1 MTLDEVRGLKE
12 PRLQEI
18 CSHVSD
24 VAGSTPAMALY
35 VPGRIELLG
44 KHTDYAGGVSV
55 TCASSRRMV
64 AIVHTVKDRALLI
77 EDAVT
82 GQAERIGFDDTESP
96 KGWVSYA
103 HAAMRRTLRTAGRP
117 SRGIR
122 IVFSG
127 DIPRAAGM
135 SSSSALLT
143 MCVLGMYLIPEV
155 AASGLVNGPEELS
168 GFLGAVES
176 GAAFGVLRGDE
187 GVGTKGGSQ
196 DHTAIVMSLDGVASV
211 FGYHPVQRLV
221 ELPWP
226 SDMHLMIG
234 VSGVRAPKRTRAL
247 GAYNAASD
255 LATRLGVAWARS
267 HPEDEPLLGA
277 ALESDLFE
285 ETAMIEI
292 IDSIANGPDDREALW
307 HRFSQFHDECTVVI
321 PDALDAWQSEDWTA
335 FGEAVS
341 RSQEMASEWLGN
353 QIPETNVLARLARE
367 SGALAASAFGAG
379 YGGSV
384 WALVPAGQSAAVMER
399 WSTAYTELYPEHAAK
414 AHFFRDRPSA
424 GVRVIGAPPE
434 LDALLET
441 SD

>member
-1 MTLDEVRGLKE
+1 
-12 PRLQEI
+12 
-18 CSHVSD
+18 
-24 VAGSTPAMALY
+24 MALY

-64 AIVHTVKDRALLI
+64 AIVHAVKDRALLI

-82 GQAERIGFDDTESP
+82 GQAERIAFDDAESP
-96 KGWVSYA
+96 KGWASYA
-103 HAAMRRTLRTAGRP
+103 HAAMRRTLRGAGRP
-117 SRGIR
+117 SRGVR
-122 IVFSG
+122 IVFSA

-143 MCVLGMYLIPEV
+143 LCVLGMYLIPEV
-155 AASGLVNGPEELS
+155 SASGMVDSPEALS

-176 GAAFGVLRGDE
+176 GAAFGGMNGDH

-221 ELPWP
+221 EVPWP
-226 SDMHLMIG
+226 SDMHLIVG

-247 GAYNAASD
+247 GAYNAAAD
-255 LATRLGVAWARS
+255 LAARLGAAWAQT
-267 HPEDEPLLGA
+267 HPQDEPLLGA

-285 ETAMIEI
+285 EAVMMEI
-292 IDSIANGPDDREALW
+292 IDGIATGPDDREALW
-307 HRFSQFHDECTVVI
+307 QRFSQFHDECTVVI
-321 PDALDAWQSEDWTA
+321 PGALDAWQSEDWTA

-353 QIPETNVLARLARE
+353 QIPETDALARLAIE

-384 WALVPAGQSAAVMER
+384 WALVPAGQSAAVMEQ
-399 WSTAYTELYPEHAAK
+399 WSKAYTDLYPEHAAK
-414 AHFFRDRPSA
+414 AHFFRDRPSE
-424 GVRVIGAPPE
+424 GVRVIGAPPA
-434 LDALLET
+434 LDALLGT
-441 SD
+441 TA